1 MSVKKITADNF
12 QKAVLE
18 SPVPVLLD
26 FWASWC
32 GPCRMLSP
40 ILDELAE
47 DRPDVIVGKVNV
59 DEEYELAKQFK
70 IISIPTV
77 LVLKDGVL
85 TAQNVGYASKEKLVS
100 LL

>member
-12 QKAVLE
+12 RKEVLE

-26 FWASWC
+26 FWAGWC
-32 GPCRMLSP
+32 GPCRL
-40 ILDELAE
+40 LAPTIDAVAE
-47 DRPDVIVGKVNV
+47 ARPDIRVGKVNV
-59 DEEYELAKQFK
+59 DEEYELAKQYK

-77 LVLKDGVL
+77 LVMKDGAL
-85 TAQNVGYASKEKLVS
+85 TAKNVGYTSREKLLS

>member
-12 QKAVLE
+12 RKAVLE
-18 SPVPVLLD
+18 SPVPVILD

-47 DRPDVIVGKVNV
+47 ERPDVIVGKINV
-59 DEEYELAKQFK
+59 DEEYELARQFK

-77 LVLKDGVL
+77 LVMKDGVP
-85 TAQNVGYASKEKLVS
+85 TAKHVGYASKEKLLS